1 MAPWL
6 RFAGHASSP
15 CRPSPPPP
23 PRAVDQEVRS
33 GAAPRRRAEEVRLLA
48 VAQPERCRS
57 DQADGDYKS
66 DMEFTRATGRLQERP
81 ERLRLNMSGAGRTRH
96 AVLVGPDTVRR
107 TRQQCHAMVPVGP
120 ASSQARGARLPPL
133 LWPSRWLDMLW
144 PSQWLHLHTPS
155 WYREQS
161 YQTAPSPHAAQVSVV
176 LWSECGLGVM
186 GEVALVLEELA
197 AHRRATHELYEILR
211 EGAFFEQVLS
221 LVCPY
226 GA

>member
-1 MAPWL
+1 VHLGAASGRSYGPQRCHSSPRHGEGGEAWPARPRRLAGWRGGSRAPWR

-23 PRAVDQEVRS
+23 PLAVDQEVRS

-144 PSQWLHLHTPS
+144 PSPWLHLHTPS
-155 WYREQS
+155 
-161 YQTAPSPHAAQVSVV
+161 
-176 LWSECGLGVM
+176 
-186 GEVALVLEELA
+186 
-197 AHRRATHELYEILR
+197 
-211 EGAFFEQVLS
+211 
-221 LVCPY
+221 
-226 GA
+226 